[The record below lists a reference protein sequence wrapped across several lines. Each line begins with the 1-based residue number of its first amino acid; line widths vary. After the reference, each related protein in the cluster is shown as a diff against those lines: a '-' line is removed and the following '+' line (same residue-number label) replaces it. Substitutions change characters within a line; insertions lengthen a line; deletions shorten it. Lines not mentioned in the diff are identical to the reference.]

1 MAAIEAIIKGSLGAG
16 QATGKPNAAPV
27 TGFGLLFAVSSETPA
42 TTEGPASASGQ
53 ALPTIE
59 PPITEVDAML
69 GEGVDPLMQAQPDP
83 EWSFASIAAEAETV
97 NDLTVGLDEIAG
109 VTMPSPPPGAEGEA
123 VWVALG
129 MIPSLP
135 LDSEDAEKDVVL
147 LDEVDD
153 LDPTLV
159 LAAPFAALLP
169 DPALSHVNTETNSE
183 DAPLQSL
190 DFEPSLSLQNPES
203 VPNGLDQVLASA
215 GPNVN
220 TQADTKAGALQS
232 LVHDASAPLQWADGP
247 SSSLIEESAA
257 LLDAE
262 SRGKAGPTSALS
274 RAVSSSTLDPMTAN
288 ALPVEPSPV
297 SDGPQGHEGSLLS
310 PNTPPVKTTVARMA
324 INTTTASQ
332 AAPFAAT
339 EPVEVLEEPVK
350 VRMTADT
357 SQITAEKVDPF
368 ASGSKAQPAP
378 GTSAPNLATILP
390 ENVSELPAPSAA
402 GPMMAH
408 ALSRAVSSSTL
419 DPMTANALPVEP
431 SPVSDGPQGHE
442 GSLLSPNT
450 PPVKTTVARMA
461 INTTTASQAAP
472 FAATEPVEVLEEP
485 VKVRMTADT
494 SQITAE
500 KVDPFASGSKAQ
512 PAPGTSAPNLATILP
527 ENVSELPAPSAAG
540 PMMAQLRQTLDT
552 RDAAWRERL
561 VAQVVGEARDGAQSV
576 KITLRPKSLGDIQ
589 LNIEIS
595 RSETTVRIITETASA
610 ARLLLANEDLL
621 SHLMDQSGVRLTS
634 MTAQAAA
641 PTGWLGQANGQS
653 TSQNSGGQSGRDGA
667 GGRKDRARGA
677 EAARA
682 EPAATLK
689 LGDSSQLSIN
699 LMA

>member
-1 MAAIEAIIKGSLGAG
+1 
-16 QATGKPNAAPV
+16 
-27 TGFGLLFAVSSETPA
+27 
-42 TTEGPASASGQ
+42 
-53 ALPTIE
+53 
-59 PPITEVDAML
+59 ML

-83 EWSFASIAAEAETV
+83 EWSFASIAAEAETA

-109 VTMPSPPPGAEGEA
+109 VTMPSPLPGAEGEA

-203 VPNGLDQVLASA
+203 APNGLDQVLAPA
-215 GPNVN
+215 EPNVN
-220 TQADTKAGALQS
+220 TQADTKAGAIQS
-232 LVHDASAPLQWADGP
+232 LVHDASAPLQGADGP
-247 SSSLIEESAA
+247 SSSLIDQSAA
-257 LLDAE
+257 PLDTE
-262 SRGKAGPTSALS
+262 SRGKAGPTAALS
-274 RAVSSSTLDPMTAN
+274 RAVSSSTLDPMTAD

-310 PNTPPVKTTVARMA
+310 PSTPPVKTTVARMA
-324 INTTTASQ
+324 INPTAAAT
-332 AAPFAAT
+332 AAPFAVT
-339 EPVEVLEEPVK
+339 EPEVALEEPVK
-350 VRMTADT
+350 VRMSSDT

-368 ASGSKAQPAP
+368 ASGSKAQPAS

-390 ENVSELPAPSAA
+390 ENVSELPTPSAA
-402 GPMMAH
+402 GP
-408 ALSRAVSSSTL
+408 
-419 DPMTANALPVEP
+419 
-431 SPVSDGPQGHE
+431 
-442 GSLLSPNT
+442 
-450 PPVKTTVARMA
+450 
-461 INTTTASQAAP
+461 I
-472 FAATEPVEVLEEP
+472 
-485 VKVRMTADT
+485 
-494 SQITAE
+494 
-500 KVDPFASGSKAQ
+500 
-512 PAPGTSAPNLATILP
+512 
-527 ENVSELPAPSAAG
+527 
-540 PMMAQLRQTLDT
+540 MAQLRQTLDT

-561 VAQVVGEARDGAQSV
+561 VTQVVGDARDGAQSV

>member
-1 MAAIEAIIKGSLGAG
+1 MAAIEAITKGSLGAG

-42 TTEGPASASGQ
+42 PAEGPAFASGQ
-53 ALPTIE
+53 ALPTTE
-59 PPITEVDAML
+59 PPANEADAML
-69 GEGVDPLMQAQPDP
+69 GEGVDPLVQAQPDP
-83 EWSFASIAAEAETV
+83 EWSFASIAADAETG
-97 NDLTVGLDEIAG
+97 NDLMVGLEEITG
-109 VTMPSPPPGAEGEA
+109 VTTPSPLPGAEA
-123 VWVALG
+123 DAALVALG
-129 MIPSLP
+129 MTPSLP
-135 LDSEDAEKDVVL
+135 LDSEDAEKDLVL

-153 LDPTLV
+153 PDPTLV

-169 DPALSHVNTETNSE
+169 DPALAQLNTETNPK

-190 DFEPSLSLQNPES
+190 DFEPSLSLQNPKS
-203 VPNGLDQVLASA
+203 APNDLDQVFAPA

-220 TQADTKAGALQS
+220 AQADTKAGALQG
-232 LVHDASAPLQWADGP
+232 VEGP
-247 SSSLIEESAA
+247 SASLLEPSVATFEGESQ
-257 LLDAE
+257 
-262 SRGKAGPTSALS
+262 GKAGPASALP
-274 RAVSSSTLDPMTAN
+274 RAVSSSPLDPMTTDG
-288 ALPVEPSPV
+288 LPVEPSPV
-297 SDGPQGHEGSLLS
+297 SDGPQGHDASLLS
-310 PNTPPVKTTVARMA
+310 PSTQPVKTTVARMTINPTA
-324 INTTTASQ
+324 ISPS
-332 AAPFAAT
+332 APFAAT
-339 EPVEVLEEPVK
+339 EPVVALEEPVK
-350 VRMTADT
+350 VRMSPDT

-368 ASGSKAQPAP
+368 ASGSKTQPTS
-378 GTSAPNLATILP
+378 GNSAPNLATILP
-390 ENVSELPAPSAA
+390 ENVSELP
-402 GPMMAH
+402 
-408 ALSRAVSSSTL
+408 T
-419 DPMTANALPVEP
+419 
-431 SPVSDGPQGHE
+431 
-442 GSLLSPNT
+442 
-450 PPVKTTVARMA
+450 
-461 INTTTASQAAP
+461 
-472 FAATEPVEVLEEP
+472 
-485 VKVRMTADT
+485 
-494 SQITAE
+494 
-500 KVDPFASGSKAQ
+500 
-512 PAPGTSAPNLATILP
+512 
-527 ENVSELPAPSAAG
+527 PSAAG

-561 VAQVVGEARDGAQSV
+561 VTQVIGDARDGAQSV

-641 PTGWLGQANGQS
+641 LTGWLGQANGQS

>member
-1 MAAIEAIIKGSLGAG
+1 MAAIEAITKGSLGAG

-42 TTEGPASASGQ
+42 PAEGPAFASGQ
-53 ALPTIE
+53 ALPTTE
-59 PPITEVDAML
+59 PPVTEVDAML
-69 GEGVDPLMQAQPDP
+69 GEGVDPLVQAEPDP
-83 EWSFASIAAEAETV
+83 EWSFASIAADAETG
-97 NDLTVGLDEIAG
+97 NDLMVGLEEITG
-109 VTMPSPPPGAEGEA
+109 VTMPSPLPGAEA
-123 VWVALG
+123 DAALVALG
-129 MIPSLP
+129 MTPSLP
-135 LDSEDAEKDVVL
+135 LDSEDAEKDLVL

-153 LDPTLV
+153 PDSTLV

-169 DPALSHVNTETNSE
+169 DPALSQLNTETNPK
-183 DAPLQSL
+183 DASLQSL
-190 DFEPSLSLQNPES
+190 DFEPSLPLQNPES
-203 VPNGLDQVLASA
+203 APNDLDQILAPA

-220 TQADTKAGALQS
+220 AQADTKAGALEG
-232 LVHDASAPLQWADGP
+232 VEGP
-247 SSSLIEESAA
+247 SASLLEQSPATFEGESQ
-257 LLDAE
+257 
-262 SRGKAGPTSALS
+262 GKAGLASALP
-274 RAVSSSTLDPMTAN
+274 RAVSSSPLDPMTTDG
-288 ALPVEPSPV
+288 LPLEPSPV
-297 SDGPQGHEGSLLS
+297 SDGPQGHDGSLLS
-310 PNTPPVKTTVARMA
+310 PSAPPVKTTVARMTINPTA
-324 INTTTASQ
+324 ISPS
-332 AAPFAAT
+332 APFAAT
-339 EPVEVLEEPVK
+339 EPVVALEEPVK
-350 VRMTADT
+350 ARMSPDT

-368 ASGSKAQPAP
+368 ASGSKTQPTS
-378 GTSAPNLATILP
+378 GNSAPNLATILP
-390 ENVSELPAPSAA
+390 ENVSELP
-402 GPMMAH
+402 
-408 ALSRAVSSSTL
+408 T
-419 DPMTANALPVEP
+419 
-431 SPVSDGPQGHE
+431 
-442 GSLLSPNT
+442 
-450 PPVKTTVARMA
+450 
-461 INTTTASQAAP
+461 
-472 FAATEPVEVLEEP
+472 
-485 VKVRMTADT
+485 
-494 SQITAE
+494 
-500 KVDPFASGSKAQ
+500 
-512 PAPGTSAPNLATILP
+512 
-527 ENVSELPAPSAAG
+527 PSAAG

-561 VAQVVGEARDGAQSV
+561 VTQVIGEARDGAQSV

>member
-1 MAAIEAIIKGSLGAG
+1 MAAIEAITKGNLGAG
-16 QATGKPNAAPV
+16 QATGKPNAVPV

-42 TTEGPASASGQ
+42 PAEGPAFASGQ
-53 ALPTIE
+53 ALPTTE
-59 PPITEVDAML
+59 PPANEADAML
-69 GEGVDPLMQAQPDP
+69 GEGVDPLVQAQPDP
-83 EWSFASIAAEAETV
+83 EWSFASIAADAETG
-97 NDLTVGLDEIAG
+97 NDLMVGLEEITG
-109 VTMPSPPPGAEGEA
+109 VTTPSPLPGAEA
-123 VWVALG
+123 DAALVALG
-129 MIPSLP
+129 MTPSLP
-135 LDSEDAEKDVVL
+135 LDSEDAEKDLVL

-153 LDPTLV
+153 PDPTLV

-169 DPALSHVNTETNSE
+169 DPALAQLNTETNPK

-190 DFEPSLSLQNPES
+190 DFEPSLSLQNPKS
-203 VPNGLDQVLASA
+203 APNDLDQVFAPA

-220 TQADTKAGALQS
+220 AQADTKAGALQG
-232 LVHDASAPLQWADGP
+232 VEGP
-247 SSSLIEESAA
+247 SASLLEPSVATFEGESQ
-257 LLDAE
+257 
-262 SRGKAGPTSALS
+262 GKAGPASALP
-274 RAVSSSTLDPMTAN
+274 RAVSSSPLDPMTTDG
-288 ALPVEPSPV
+288 LPVEPSPV
-297 SDGPQGHEGSLLS
+297 SDGPQGHDASLLS
-310 PNTPPVKTTVARMA
+310 PSTQPVKTTVARMTINPTA
-324 INTTTASQ
+324 ISPS
-332 AAPFAAT
+332 APFAAT
-339 EPVEVLEEPVK
+339 EPVVALEEPVK
-350 VRMTADT
+350 VRMSPDT

-368 ASGSKAQPAP
+368 ASGSKTQPTS
-378 GTSAPNLATILP
+378 GNSAPNLATILP
-390 ENVSELPAPSAA
+390 ENVSELP
-402 GPMMAH
+402 
-408 ALSRAVSSSTL
+408 T
-419 DPMTANALPVEP
+419 
-431 SPVSDGPQGHE
+431 
-442 GSLLSPNT
+442 
-450 PPVKTTVARMA
+450 
-461 INTTTASQAAP
+461 
-472 FAATEPVEVLEEP
+472 
-485 VKVRMTADT
+485 
-494 SQITAE
+494 
-500 KVDPFASGSKAQ
+500 
-512 PAPGTSAPNLATILP
+512 
-527 ENVSELPAPSAAG
+527 PSAAG

-561 VAQVVGEARDGAQSV
+561 VTQVIGDARDGAQSV

>member
-1 MAAIEAIIKGSLGAG
+1 MAAIEAITKGSLGAG

-42 TTEGPASASGQ
+42 PAEGPAFASGQ
-53 ALPTIE
+53 ALPTTE
-59 PPITEVDAML
+59 PPANEADAML
-69 GEGVDPLMQAQPDP
+69 GEGVDPLVQAQPDP
-83 EWSFASIAAEAETV
+83 EWSFASIAADAETG
-97 NDLTVGLDEIAG
+97 NDLMVGLEEITG
-109 VTMPSPPPGAEGEA
+109 VTTPSPLPGAEA
-123 VWVALG
+123 DAALVALG
-129 MIPSLP
+129 MTPSLP
-135 LDSEDAEKDVVL
+135 LDSEDAEKDLVL

-153 LDPTLV
+153 PDPTLV

-169 DPALSHVNTETNSE
+169 DPALAQLNTETNPK

-190 DFEPSLSLQNPES
+190 DFEPSLSLQNPKS
-203 VPNGLDQVLASA
+203 APNDLDQVFAPA

-220 TQADTKAGALQS
+220 AQADTKAGALQG
-232 LVHDASAPLQWADGP
+232 VKGP
-247 SSSLIEESAA
+247 SASLLEPSVATFEGESQ
-257 LLDAE
+257 
-262 SRGKAGPTSALS
+262 GKAGPASALP
-274 RAVSSSTLDPMTAN
+274 RAVSSSPLDPMTTDG
-288 ALPVEPSPV
+288 LPVEPSPV
-297 SDGPQGHEGSLLS
+297 SDGPQGHDASLLS
-310 PNTPPVKTTVARMA
+310 PSTQPVKTTVARMTINPTA
-324 INTTTASQ
+324 ISPS
-332 AAPFAAT
+332 APFAAT
-339 EPVEVLEEPVK
+339 EPVVALEEPVK
-350 VRMTADT
+350 VRMSPDT

-368 ASGSKAQPAP
+368 ASGSKTQPTS
-378 GTSAPNLATILP
+378 GNSAPNLATILP
-390 ENVSELPAPSAA
+390 ENVSELP
-402 GPMMAH
+402 
-408 ALSRAVSSSTL
+408 T
-419 DPMTANALPVEP
+419 
-431 SPVSDGPQGHE
+431 
-442 GSLLSPNT
+442 
-450 PPVKTTVARMA
+450 
-461 INTTTASQAAP
+461 
-472 FAATEPVEVLEEP
+472 
-485 VKVRMTADT
+485 
-494 SQITAE
+494 
-500 KVDPFASGSKAQ
+500 
-512 PAPGTSAPNLATILP
+512 
-527 ENVSELPAPSAAG
+527 PSAAG

-561 VAQVVGEARDGAQSV
+561 VTQVIGDARDGAQSV

-641 PTGWLGQANGQS
+641 LTGWLGQANGQS

>member
-1 MAAIEAIIKGSLGAG
+1 
-16 QATGKPNAAPV
+16 
-27 TGFGLLFAVSSETPA
+27 
-42 TTEGPASASGQ
+42 
-53 ALPTIE
+53 
-59 PPITEVDAML
+59 ML

-97 NDLTVGLDEIAG
+97 NDFTVGLDEIAG
-109 VTMPSPPPGAEGEA
+109 VTMPSPLPGAEGDA

-129 MIPSLP
+129 MTPSLP

-147 LDEVDD
+147 IDEVDD
-153 LDPTLV
+153 SDPTLV
-159 LAAPFAALLP
+159 LAVSFAALLP
-169 DPALSHVNTETNSE
+169 DPALSQLNTEPNSE
-183 DAPLQSL
+183 NAPLQSL
-190 DFEPSLSLQNPES
+190 DFEPSLPLQGHEGAP
-203 VPNGLDQVLASA
+203 LDPAQVLAPA

-220 TQADTKAGALQS
+220 MQADTKAGALQS
-232 LVHDASAPLQWADGP
+232 LVHDASAPLQGADGP
-247 SSSLIEESAA
+247 SSSLIEQSAA
-257 LLDAE
+257 PLDAE
-262 SRGKAGPTSALS
+262 SRGKLEPASVLS
-274 RAVSSSTLDPMTAN
+274 RAVSSSTLDPMTADS
-288 ALPVEPSPV
+288 LPVEPSPV

-310 PNTPPVKTTVARMA
+310 PNTPPAKTTVARMT
-324 INTTTASQ
+324 INPTAASP
-332 AAPFAAT
+332 AVPFAAT
-339 EPVEVLEEPVK
+339 ELVEAFEEPVK
-350 VRMTADT
+350 VRMSPDT

-368 ASGSKAQPAP
+368 ASGSKTQPAS

-390 ENVSELPAPSAA
+390 ENVSELP
-402 GPMMAH
+402 
-408 ALSRAVSSSTL
+408 T
-419 DPMTANALPVEP
+419 
-431 SPVSDGPQGHE
+431 
-442 GSLLSPNT
+442 
-450 PPVKTTVARMA
+450 
-461 INTTTASQAAP
+461 
-472 FAATEPVEVLEEP
+472 
-485 VKVRMTADT
+485 
-494 SQITAE
+494 
-500 KVDPFASGSKAQ
+500 
-512 PAPGTSAPNLATILP
+512 
-527 ENVSELPAPSAAG
+527 PSAAG

-561 VAQVVGEARDGAQSV
+561 VTQLVGDSREGAQSV

-667 GGRKDRARGA
+667 GGRKERARGA

>member
-1 MAAIEAIIKGSLGAG
+1 MAAIEAITKGSLGAG

-42 TTEGPASASGQ
+42 PAEGPAFASGQ
-53 ALPTIE
+53 ALPTTE
-59 PPITEVDAML
+59 PPVTEVDAML
-69 GEGVDPLMQAQPDP
+69 GEGVDPLVQAEPDP
-83 EWSFASIAAEAETV
+83 EWSFASIAADAETG
-97 NDLTVGLDEIAG
+97 NDLMVGLEEITG
-109 VTMPSPPPGAEGEA
+109 VTMPSPLPGAEVDA
-123 VWVALG
+123 ALVALG
-129 MIPSLP
+129 MTPSLP
-135 LDSEDAEKDVVL
+135 LDSEDAEKDLVL

-153 LDPTLV
+153 PDPTLV

-169 DPALSHVNTETNSE
+169 DPALAQLNTETNPK

-190 DFEPSLSLQNPES
+190 DFEPSLSLQNPKS
-203 VPNGLDQVLASA
+203 APNDLDQVFAPA

-220 TQADTKAGALQS
+220 AQADTKAGALQG
-232 LVHDASAPLQWADGP
+232 VEGP
-247 SSSLIEESAA
+247 SASLLEPSVATFEGESQ
-257 LLDAE
+257 
-262 SRGKAGPTSALS
+262 GKAGPASALP
-274 RAVSSSTLDPMTAN
+274 RAVSSSPLDPMTTDG
-288 ALPVEPSPV
+288 LPVEPSPV
-297 SDGPQGHEGSLLS
+297 SDGPQGHDASLLS
-310 PNTPPVKTTVARMA
+310 PSTQPVKTTVARMTINPTA
-324 INTTTASQ
+324 ISPS
-332 AAPFAAT
+332 APFVAT
-339 EPVEVLEEPVK
+339 EPVVALEEPVK
-350 VRMTADT
+350 VRMSPDT

-368 ASGSKAQPAP
+368 ASGSKTQPVS
-378 GTSAPNLATILP
+378 GNSAPNLATILP
-390 ENVSELPAPSAA
+390 ENVSELP
-402 GPMMAH
+402 
-408 ALSRAVSSSTL
+408 T
-419 DPMTANALPVEP
+419 
-431 SPVSDGPQGHE
+431 
-442 GSLLSPNT
+442 
-450 PPVKTTVARMA
+450 
-461 INTTTASQAAP
+461 
-472 FAATEPVEVLEEP
+472 
-485 VKVRMTADT
+485 
-494 SQITAE
+494 
-500 KVDPFASGSKAQ
+500 
-512 PAPGTSAPNLATILP
+512 
-527 ENVSELPAPSAAG
+527 PSAAG

-561 VAQVVGEARDGAQSV
+561 VTQVIGDARDGAQSV

>member
-1 MAAIEAIIKGSLGAG
+1 MAAIEAITKGSLGAG

-42 TTEGPASASGQ
+42 TTEGPAFASGQ

-59 PPITEVDAML
+59 PPIAEVDAML

-83 EWSFASIAAEAETV
+83 EWSFASIAADAETV

-129 MIPSLP
+129 MTPSLP

-203 VPNGLDQVLASA
+203 APNGLDQVLAPA
-215 GPNVN
+215 EPNVN
-220 TQADTKAGALQS
+220 TQADTKAGAIQS
-232 LVHDASAPLQWADGP
+232 LVHDASAPLQGADGP
-247 SSSLIEESAA
+247 SSSLIEQSAA
-257 LLDAE
+257 PLDTE
-262 SRGKAGPTSALS
+262 SRGKAGPTAALS
-274 RAVSSSTLDPMTAN
+274 RAVSSSTLDPMTAD

-310 PNTPPVKTTVARMA
+310 PSTPPVKTTVARMA
-324 INTTTASQ
+324 INPTAAAT
-332 AAPFAAT
+332 AAPFAVT
-339 EPVEVLEEPVK
+339 EPEVALEEPVK
-350 VRMTADT
+350 VRMSADT

-368 ASGSKAQPAP
+368 ASGSKAQPAS

-390 ENVSELPAPSAA
+390 ENVSELPTPSAA
-402 GPMMAH
+402 GP
-408 ALSRAVSSSTL
+408 
-419 DPMTANALPVEP
+419 
-431 SPVSDGPQGHE
+431 
-442 GSLLSPNT
+442 
-450 PPVKTTVARMA
+450 
-461 INTTTASQAAP
+461 I
-472 FAATEPVEVLEEP
+472 
-485 VKVRMTADT
+485 
-494 SQITAE
+494 
-500 KVDPFASGSKAQ
+500 
-512 PAPGTSAPNLATILP
+512 
-527 ENVSELPAPSAAG
+527 
-540 PMMAQLRQTLDT
+540 MAQLRQTLDT

-561 VAQVVGEARDGAQSV
+561 VTQVVGEARDGAQSV

>member
-1 MAAIEAIIKGSLGAG
+1 MAAIEAITKGSLGAG

-42 TTEGPASASGQ
+42 TTEGPAFASGQ
-53 ALPTIE
+53 VLPTTE
-59 PPITEVDAML
+59 PPVTEVDAML

-83 EWSFASIAAEAETV
+83 EWSFASIAADAETV

-109 VTMPSPPPGAEGEA
+109 VTMPSPLPGAEGEA

-129 MIPSLP
+129 MTPSLP

-147 LDEVDD
+147 LDEVDE

-159 LAAPFAALLP
+159 VAAPFAALLP

-203 VPNGLDQVLASA
+203 APIDLDQVLAPA

-232 LVHDASAPLQWADGP
+232 LVHDASAALQGADGP
-247 SSSLIEESAA
+247 SSSLIEQSAA
-257 LLDAE
+257 LLDTE

-274 RAVSSSTLDPMTAN
+274 RAVSSSTLDPMTAD
-288 ALPVEPSPV
+288 AVPVEPSTV
-297 SDGPQGHEGSLLS
+297 SDGAQGHEGSLLS

-324 INTTTASQ
+324 INPTAASP

-339 EPVEVLEEPVK
+339 EPVEALEEPVK

-390 ENVSELPAPSAA
+390 ENVSELP
-402 GPMMAH
+402 
-408 ALSRAVSSSTL
+408 T
-419 DPMTANALPVEP
+419 
-431 SPVSDGPQGHE
+431 
-442 GSLLSPNT
+442 
-450 PPVKTTVARMA
+450 
-461 INTTTASQAAP
+461 
-472 FAATEPVEVLEEP
+472 
-485 VKVRMTADT
+485 
-494 SQITAE
+494 
-500 KVDPFASGSKAQ
+500 
-512 PAPGTSAPNLATILP
+512 
-527 ENVSELPAPSAAG
+527 PSAAG

-561 VAQVVGEARDGAQSV
+561 VTQVVGDARDGAQSV

>member
-310 PNTPPVKTTVARMA
+310 PNTP
-324 INTTTASQ
+324 S
-332 AAPFAAT
+332 
-339 EPVEVLEEPVK
+339 
-350 VRMTADT
+350 
-357 SQITAEKVDPF
+357 
-368 ASGSKAQPAP
+368 
-378 GTSAPNLATILP
+378 
-390 ENVSELPAPSAA
+390 
-402 GPMMAH
+402 
-408 ALSRAVSSSTL
+408 
-419 DPMTANALPVEP
+419 
-431 SPVSDGPQGHE
+431 
-442 GSLLSPNT
+442 
-450 PPVKTTVARMA
+450 VKTTVARMA

>member
-1 MAAIEAIIKGSLGAG
+1 MAAIEAITKGSLGAG

-42 TTEGPASASGQ
+42 PAEGPAFASGQ
-53 ALPTIE
+53 ALPTTE
-59 PPITEVDAML
+59 PPVTEVDAML
-69 GEGVDPLMQAQPDP
+69 GEGVDPLVQAQPDP
-83 EWSFASIAAEAETV
+83 EWSFASIAADAETG
-97 NDLTVGLDEIAG
+97 NDLMVGLEEITG
-109 VTMPSPPPGAEGEA
+109 VTTPSPLPGAEA
-123 VWVALG
+123 DAALVALG
-129 MIPSLP
+129 MTPSLP
-135 LDSEDAEKDVVL
+135 LDSEDAEKDLVL

-153 LDPTLV
+153 PDPTLV

-169 DPALSHVNTETNSE
+169 DPALAQLNTETNPK

-190 DFEPSLSLQNPES
+190 DFEPSLSLQNPKS
-203 VPNGLDQVLASA
+203 APNDLDQVFAPA

-220 TQADTKAGALQS
+220 AQADTKAGALQG
-232 LVHDASAPLQWADGP
+232 VEGP
-247 SSSLIEESAA
+247 SASLLEPSVATFEGESQ
-257 LLDAE
+257 
-262 SRGKAGPTSALS
+262 GKAGPASALP
-274 RAVSSSTLDPMTAN
+274 RAVSSSPLDPMTTDG
-288 ALPVEPSPV
+288 LPVEPSPV
-297 SDGPQGHEGSLLS
+297 SDGPQGHDASLLS
-310 PNTPPVKTTVARMA
+310 PSTQPVKTTVARMTINPTA
-324 INTTTASQ
+324 ISPS
-332 AAPFAAT
+332 APFAAT
-339 EPVEVLEEPVK
+339 EPVVALEEPVK
-350 VRMTADT
+350 VRMSPDT

-368 ASGSKAQPAP
+368 ASGSKTQPTS
-378 GTSAPNLATILP
+378 GNSAPNLATILP
-390 ENVSELPAPSAA
+390 ENVSELP
-402 GPMMAH
+402 
-408 ALSRAVSSSTL
+408 T
-419 DPMTANALPVEP
+419 
-431 SPVSDGPQGHE
+431 
-442 GSLLSPNT
+442 
-450 PPVKTTVARMA
+450 
-461 INTTTASQAAP
+461 
-472 FAATEPVEVLEEP
+472 
-485 VKVRMTADT
+485 
-494 SQITAE
+494 
-500 KVDPFASGSKAQ
+500 
-512 PAPGTSAPNLATILP
+512 
-527 ENVSELPAPSAAG
+527 PSAAG

-561 VAQVVGEARDGAQSV
+561 VTQVIGDARDGAQSV